1 MAENNAISE
10 WKKREVGVLWKKEGA
25 KGEYLT
31 GTINLMENGK
41 LVKQEVI
48 VFVNRD
54 KSSERAPDWN
64 IYKSEPRS
72 NATAAAPQQ
81 KGAAPGQKPAA
92 KPVSK
97 PVAKPVAT
105 TTEDDQ
111 TDDTPF

>member
-10 WKKREVGVLWKKEGA
+10 WKKREVGVLWKKTGP
-25 KGEYLT
+25 KGDYLT
-31 GTINLMENGK
+31 GSINVVENGK
-41 LVKQEVI
+41 LVKQDVI

-54 KSSERAPDWN
+54 KKSENAPDWS
-64 IYKSEPRS
+64 IYKSEPR
-72 NATAAAPQQ
+72 NGATSAAPQQ

-97 PVAKPVAT
+97 PAAKPVAAAT
-105 TTEDDQ
+105 DDDQ